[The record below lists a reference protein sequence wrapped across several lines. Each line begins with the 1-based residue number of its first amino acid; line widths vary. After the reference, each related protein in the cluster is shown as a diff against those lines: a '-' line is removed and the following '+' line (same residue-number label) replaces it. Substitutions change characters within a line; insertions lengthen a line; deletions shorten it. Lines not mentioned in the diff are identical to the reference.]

1 MKNNSWMKFFRGRQ
15 RPWASLPERPALA
28 CGQHRH
34 QDLGLNA
41 GQTMLE
47 YILVILVVITIAMIF
62 YPRVKEWVLAPCNQ
76 NATSLACKIEKFYQ
90 RDNFRYWRIPG
101 V

>member
-1 MKNNSWMKFFRGRQ
+1 MKPRR
-15 RPWASLPERPALA
+15 ADAAE
-28 CGQHRH
+28 
-34 QDLGLNA
+34 A

-62 YPRVKEWVLAPCNQ
+62 YPRVREWVIAPCSQNQ
-76 NATSLACKIEKFYQ
+76 ASLACKIEKFYQ